1 MNCPLCNNKIGIF
14 KNRLSMD
21 GVLCKECSDKIIEE
35 IHSKYSNKRCRK
47 CFHKTK
53 YYEDLDAHKCD
64 NCEITYSLE
73 EAKKMP
79 EYGII
84 DDSFDFMLKWV
95 FIGFKWAFITFL
107 FFLGLYVLLEFSEM
121 GWIGVI
127 FIFFFIFSIFYN
139 PIGKK

>member
-64 NCEITYSLE
+64 NCETTYSLE

-79 EYGII
+79 EYGLI
-84 DDSFDFMLKWV
+84 DDSFDFIVKWTC
-95 FIGFKWAFITFL
+95 ITFL
-107 FFLGLYVLLEFSEM
+107 CIIFLFVLLELSEL
-121 GWIGVI
+121 GWIGAILMFFLI
-127 FIFFFIFSIFYN
+127 FAISYS
-139 PIGKK
+139 PLDKK